1 MATPHLIRY
10 KSSFGFIDL
19 LFNLL
24 VGVTLMFFLAF
35 LLINPVAKKK
45 DIDATAEYFVIL
57 SWQEKSANDVDLWVM
72 DDKRHIVSFRS
83 RDHGLMHLDRDDLGQ
98 RNDSYIDKDTG
109 RVIRIYENRE
119 VVSIRGKDPR
129 IYTASVHL
137 YALSGI
143 YMERSESED
152 VSIELIQVNPYKVL
166 ETKKLTLTGRG
177 DEQHVFAFEVRDDGN
192 TIVTETGEL
201 IVNNEDIISDHP
213 DHHSHLVPD
222 GPPHRYNYEPGGA
235 GG

>member
-1 MATPHLIRY
+1 MATPHLIKY

-72 DDKRHIVSFRS
+72 DDKQHIVSFRS
-83 RDHGLMHLDRDDLGQ
+83 QDKGLMHLDRDDLGQ
-98 RNDSYIDKDTG
+98 RNDTVIDQNTG
-109 RVIRIYENRE
+109 KTIRIYENRE

-137 YALSGI
+137 YALNGVF
-143 YMERSESED
+143 MERSESED

-166 ETKKLTLTGRG
+166 QTKKLTLTGRG
-177 DEQHVFAFEVRDDGN
+177 DEKHVFAFEVSDDG
-192 TIVTETGEL
+192 TTTVTETGEL
-201 IVNNEDIISDHP
+201 IVNNEENIINSSSDSTMH
-213 DHHSHLVPD
+213 D
-222 GPPHRYNYEPGGA
+222 YEPGSASGR
-235 GG
+235 

>member
-1 MATPHLIRY
+1 MATPNLTRY

-57 SWQEKSANDVDLWVM
+57 SWQEKSANDIDLWVM

-83 RDHGLMHLDRDDLGQ
+83 RDRGLMHLDRDDLGQ

-129 IYTASVHL
+129 VYTASVHL
-137 YALSGI
+137 YALTGS
-143 YMERSESED
+143 YMEENQST
-152 VSIELIQVNPYKVL
+152 LIKFSVRHIYSVGVA
-166 ETKKLTLTGRG
+166 TLLF
-177 DEQHVFAFEVRDDGN
+177 Q
-192 TIVTETGEL
+192 
-201 IVNNEDIISDHP
+201 
-213 DHHSHLVPD
+213 
-222 GPPHRYNYEPGGA
+222 
-235 GG
+235 